1 MTEQRKTFI
10 NLSEYR
16 KELETLN
23 ADPFTLD
30 EFATKTIELI
40 KQLLSIVETQW
51 QCIDRLHLV
60 VKKILEQ
67 ERGVNEEK

>member
-16 KELETLN
+16 KELEILN
-23 ADPFTLD
+23 ADSFTLD

-40 KQLLSIVETQW
+40 KQLLSIVETQG

-67 ERGVNEEK
+67 ERGVNEKK

>member
-10 NLSEYR
+10 DLSEYR
-16 KELETLN
+16 KELEILN

-30 EFATKTIELI
+30 EFATKTIGLI
-40 KQLLSIVETQW
+40 KQLLSIVQG

>member
-10 NLSEYR
+10 DLSEYR
-16 KELETLN
+16 KELEILN
-23 ADPFTLD
+23 ADQFTLD
-30 EFATKTIELI
+30 EFATKTIGLI
-40 KQLLSIVETQW
+40 KQLLSIVETQG

>member
-10 NLSEYR
+10 DLSEYR
-16 KELETLN
+16 KELEILN

-40 KQLLSIVETQW
+40 KQLLSIVETQG
-51 QCIDRLHLV
+51 Q
-60 VKKILEQ
+60 
-67 ERGVNEEK
+67 

>member
-10 NLSEYR
+10 DLSEYR
-16 KELETLN
+16 KELEILN
-23 ADPFTLD
+23 ADLFTLD
-30 EFATKTIELI
+30 EFATKTIGLI
-40 KQLLSIVETQW
+40 KQLLSIVETQG

-67 ERGVNEEK
+67 ERGVNEKK

>member
-16 KELETLN
+16 KGLEILN

-40 KQLLSIVETQW
+40 KQLLSIVETQE

-67 ERGVNEEK
+67 ERGLNEKK